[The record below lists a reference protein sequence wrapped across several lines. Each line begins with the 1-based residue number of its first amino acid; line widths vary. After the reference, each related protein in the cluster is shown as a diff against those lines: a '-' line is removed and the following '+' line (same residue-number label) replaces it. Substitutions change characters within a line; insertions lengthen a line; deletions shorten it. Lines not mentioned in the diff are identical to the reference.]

1 MSVLSEHVEVHE
13 WFLSAMH
20 VFEDILS
27 QFLQARMRQKVDI
40 KESSSIE
47 GMRIEAFS
55 V

>member
-13 WFLSAMH
+13 WFLLAMH

-27 QFLQARMRQKVDI
+27 QFLQSRMRQNI
-40 KESSSIE
+40 EMKESSSIK